1 MFLVCC
7 SSNCF
12 AERLVAFA
20 AVEGIFFSGRYSLV
34 KFVAGLSVVSAK
46 QYRQSVYIPLGFCIS
61 LAPAVSAS
69 FCVFYMLTC
78 CVFWCSF
85 CSIFWLKKRG
95 FMHGLTFSNELIS
108 RDEGLHT
115 DFACLLYS

>member
-1 MFLVCC
+1 MCC

-34 KFVAGLSVVSAK
+34 KFVAGLSVVYAK
-46 QYRQSVYIPLGFCIS
+46 QYRQFVYITLGFRIS
-61 LAPAVSAS
+61 FALAVSAS

-78 CVFWCSF
+78 CVLVQLLQYLLAEEA
-85 CSIFWLKKRG
+85 WL
-95 FMHGLTFSNELIS
+95 HAWTY
-108 RDEGLHT
+108 
-115 DFACLLYS
+115 LLQ